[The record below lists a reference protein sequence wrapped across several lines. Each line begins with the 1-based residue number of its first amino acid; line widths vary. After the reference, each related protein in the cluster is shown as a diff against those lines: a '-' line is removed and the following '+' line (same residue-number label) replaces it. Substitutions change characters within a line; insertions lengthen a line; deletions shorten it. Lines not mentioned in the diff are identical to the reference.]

1 MSYDED
7 NDRGDCQD
15 GPWHGTSRR
24 GPRNACGQWIR
35 WVASAPPP
43 TTPNDRPTQPEFLIA
58 CLCAAWCGTCRDY
71 RAGFDAL
78 AARFPEARFLWLDVE
93 DDADLLDDYEVET
106 FPTLLI
112 QRHETVLF
120 FGTMLPHHD
129 LLQRTL
135 ESFRPDARREPP
147 LRPRRQPA
155 PQLAE

>member
-1 MSYDED
+1 MTD
-7 NDRGDCQD
+7 N
-15 GPWHGTSRR
+15 P
-24 GPRNACGQWIR
+24 
-35 WVASAPPP
+35 
-43 TTPNDRPTQPEFLIA
+43 PEFLIA
-58 CLCAAWCGTCRDY
+58 CLCAAWCGTCRVY

-93 DDADLLDDYEVET
+93 DDAELLDDYEVET

-135 ESFRPDARREPP
+135 ESFHAQTPDESRHYAHADSLRRSWQNERNLRRALAEHSKPDAR
-147 LRPRRQPA
+147 
-155 PQLAE
+155 